1 MTHYT
6 SNSGNPSEPAW
17 VSDRTKIK
25 VSIALALSVC
35 VTIVASTWA
44 ARGYL
49 EGWKGDLSDHFQK
62 IESSQMKVAA
72 DLAATRASLTYKWS
86 ESQMVIWAASLDKQ
100 NRSVKRGESETGLF
114 VPDPTTIRRETP

>member
-6 SNSGNPSEPAW
+6 PKSANPGEPAW

-25 VSIALALSVC
+25 VSIALALSIC
-35 VTIVASTWA
+35 ATIIGATWA

-62 IESSQMKVAA
+62 VESSQAKIAS
-72 DLAATRASLTYKWS
+72 DLALTRASLTFKWS
-86 ESQMVIWAASLDKQ
+86 ESQMVIWAAALDKS
-100 NRSVKRGESETGLF
+100 NRSVRRIETETGLQ
-114 VPDPTTIRRETP
+114 VPDPTSIRREP

>member
-1 MTHYT
+1 MTHFKPT
-6 SNSGNPSEPAW
+6 SGNPAEPQW

-35 VTIVASTWA
+35 ITIVASTWA

-49 EGWKGDLSDHFQK
+49 EGWKGDLADHFQK
-62 IESSQMKVAA
+62 VEASQTKIAS

-86 ESQMVIWAASLDKQ
+86 ESQMVIWAAALDKQ
-100 NRSVKRGESETGLF
+100 NRTVKRAEPETGLQ
-114 VPDPTTIRRETP
+114 VPDPTSIRREP